1 MSDLSDLSD
10 AELWFAYYAHELQK
24 PTYDD
29 PKKAVPVIRKLAY
42 WSDQIGEHDKAR
54 RLRECADNI
63 ENPPY
68 MRVAH

>member
-29 PKKAVPVIRKLAY
+29 PKKAVPVIRNWLT
-42 WSDQIGEHDKAR
+42 GR
-54 RLRECADNI
+54 TRLGSMIR
-63 ENPPY
+63 PG
-68 MRVAH
+68 V